1 MDSTNRNYRKCQSCV
16 SISTVFLPL
25 HTPLQ
30 FDSFTSFLVL
40 LLNYEKDSSNNY
52 GQQFESFSTNISQ
65 YVPGPGLGQSIN
77 PGPGLGQS
85 IKPGPGLGQS
95 INPGPGL
102 GQSINPGPGLGQS
115 IKPGPG
121 LGQSINPGP
130 GLGQSIKSD
139 GVKSVSYFM
148 FINLFFFSR

>member
-102 GQSINPGPGLGQS
+102 GQSI
-115 IKPGPG
+115 
-121 LGQSINPGP
+121 
-130 GLGQSIKSD
+130 KSD

-148 FINLFFFSR
+148 FINLFFFSRWYSSSNPISAPIKLTATI